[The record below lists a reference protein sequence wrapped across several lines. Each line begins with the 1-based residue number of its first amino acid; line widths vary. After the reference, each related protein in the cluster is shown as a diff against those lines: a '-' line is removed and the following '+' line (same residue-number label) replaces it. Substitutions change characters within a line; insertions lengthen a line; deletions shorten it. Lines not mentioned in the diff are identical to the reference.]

1 MTGEL
6 VHIEI
11 AEDPGTLTT
20 FNALDW
26 NLDCHSVGVS
36 MKLKPEPMAM
46 TLELGA
52 EKVSVKPQ
60 NLLSFLKYL

>member
-1 MTGEL
+1 M
-6 VHIEI
+6 EI

-36 MKLKPEPMAM
+36 M
-46 TLELGA
+46 
-52 EKVSVKPQ
+52 
-60 NLLSFLKYL
+60 